1 MQHGLADGRIVDI
14 RMRMLKPEELAAAHS
29 FPADYIITG
38 NRSQKVRQ
46 IGNSVPVR
54 TAKAMALADLQETK
68 WSRR

>member
-1 MQHGLADGRIVDI
+1 
-14 RMRMLKPEELAAAHS
+14 MRMLKPEELAAAHS